1 MDDMF
6 ENILGGG
13 DGLVG
18 GIFGEA
24 REALVGGCWG
34 ILMSGV
40 FLFFF
45 FLTGFAL
52 LFGVEGV
59 DIALRGVASPF
70 ICLLGV
76 SAILSP
82 LVGVLFGAQSG
93 FYSWISHLGCFVLY
107 LALVIG
113 AIIGVSVFL

>member
-1 MDDMF
+1 MADF
-6 ENILGGG
+6 IENILGGG
-13 DGLVG
+13 GLVG
-18 GIFGEA
+18 GLFGEA

-45 FLTGFAL
+45 FMTMLAL
-52 LFGVEGV
+52 LFGVEGINY
-59 DIALRGVASPF
+59 DLRGIAFPF

-82 LVGVLFGAQSG
+82 FIGMLFGAQSG
-93 FYSWISHLGCFVLY
+93 VYSMVRHVGCFLIYIIAVL
-107 LALVIG
+107 G
-113 AIIGVSVFL
+113 AIIGVSFFL